1 MDELASLATVRALL
15 RRYGIRPRKRW
26 GQNFLINPGILE
38 KIVAAAEISPAD
50 TVVEIGPGIGALTAR
65 LTALAGRVVAIEIDR
80 SLVALLKERFSACPN
95 LFLVEG
101 DALKADFD
109 ALIRAAGGTL
119 PYKVVANLPYYVTT
133 PLLTRLLNTNFTV
146 RLLVVMVQKEVA
158 LRLVARPGTKEY
170 GSLSVLAQYR
180 SEAELVAVVSRGSF
194 FPAPAVDSA
203 VVKLRLRSAP
213 PVAVPDEGLFFR
225 VVRAAF
231 GQRRKTL
238 LNALAG
244 AGLGR
249 GRQEW
254 EAVLKQAGI
263 DPQRRGETLDLAAF
277 AAIARVLAEGVKE

>member
-65 LTALAGRVVAIEIDR
+65 LTALAGRVVAVEIDR

-109 ALIRAAGGTL
+109 ALVRAAGGTL

>member
-15 RRYGIRPRKRW
+15 RQYGIRPRKRW

-50 TVVEIGPGIGALTAR
+50 TVVEVGPGIGALTAR
-65 LTALAGRVVAIEIDR
+65 LTALAGHVVAVEIDR

-109 ALIRAAGGTL
+109 ALVRAAGGTL

-146 RLLVVMVQKEVA
+146 SLLVVMVQKEVA

-180 SEAELVAVVSRGSF
+180 SEAELVTVVSRGSF

>member
-1 MDELASLATVRALL
+1 LDELASLATVRALL